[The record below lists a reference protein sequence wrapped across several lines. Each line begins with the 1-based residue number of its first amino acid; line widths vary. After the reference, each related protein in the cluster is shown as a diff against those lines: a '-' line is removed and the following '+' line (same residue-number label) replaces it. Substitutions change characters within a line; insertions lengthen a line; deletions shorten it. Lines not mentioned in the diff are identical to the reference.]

1 MPLKRKQSQ
10 VFVENDVAQKLVPVE
25 VKPGLSLSA
34 VTGLLNVKDNVH
46 NVEVI
51 VSLLHLK
58 KLHYQFIFLE
68 FQKCRRVYTEKY

>member
-1 MPLKRKQSQ
+1 MYFTYVCTQVINLPLKRKQSQ
-10 VFVENDVAQKLVPVE
+10 VFVENDVAQKIVPVE

-51 VSLLHLK
+51 VYSAP
-58 KLHYQFIFLE
+58 
-68 FQKCRRVYTEKY
+68 